1 MKCPKCGYLGFEPAD
16 RCRNCGYDF
25 LLAPAAV
32 EPDLT
37 LRNADDH
44 APLSNLEFT
53 DAAAPRPAA
62 ASPRER
68 EDANLRSESVPPPGA
83 DLPLFGSRVLGDEP
97 LITKASPP
105 RAPLAV
111 RRTTPVPRRSGSKPA
126 RPQPDLSLNLE
137 PGPAPPSDLPSGLL
151 SPDGRVPPAVAPGEV
166 LEPASLGARA
176 VAAFI
181 DVCVLAAVDLAV
193 VYFTIQ
199 VCGLRFLD
207 VLTLPKIPLA
217 AFLLVQNGGY
227 LVAFTA
233 CGQTLGKMATG
244 IRIVSTDSDSVGVG
258 AAARRT
264 AIWLILAAPAGL
276 GLLSVLLGSEHRG
289 LHDRLARTRVVRAA
303 SVA

>member
-25 LLAPAAV
+25 LLAPTDV

-37 LRNADDH
+37 LRNAEEH
-44 APLSNLEFT
+44 SPLANLELA
-53 DAAAPRPAA
+53 DAATRPPSAA
-62 ASPRER
+62 TSPRER
-68 EDANLRSESVPPPGA
+68 EMANLRSESEPLPGS

-126 RPQPDLSLNLE
+126 RPQPSDLSLDLE
-137 PGPAPPSDLPSGLL
+137 PGPASPSGLL
-151 SPDGRVPPAVAPGEV
+151 SHDDVQPPVAPGAV
-166 LEPASLGARA
+166 PEPASLGARA
-176 VAAFI
+176 VAALI
-181 DVCVLAAVDLAV
+181 DLLVLAAVDLAV
-193 VYFTIQ
+193 VYFTLQI
-199 VCGLRFLD
+199 CGLRFLD

-233 CGQTLGKMATG
+233 CGQTLGKMAAG

-258 AAARRT
+258 PAFRRT
-264 AIWLILAAPAGL
+264 AMWLVLAAPAGL
-276 GLLSVLLGSEHRG
+276 GLLSVLPGSDHRG
-289 LHDRLARTRVVRAA
+289 LHDRLARTRVIRAVSA
-303 SVA
+303 S